1 MIHVEADRGRGMS
14 AAKSPKASC
23 GLSRAGKRQVALQR
37 ASAALET
44 LDGLFLEEGLRSLA
58 AIWRVM
64 AQARMEGRLR
74 GDGKYHVT
82 GTQLDTVEELA
93 EDIMLSTGFSESKAA
108 SLATGELLAAVASL
122 RERRSAKSRSL
133 SGCLD
138 RIEGALLQGSG
149 ADLVSA
155 SARTRHRD

>member
-1 MIHVEADRGRGMS
+1 MP
-14 AAKSPKASC
+14 AAKSPKASS
-23 GLSRAGKRQVALQR
+23 GALRSEKRQVAVQR
-37 ASAALET
+37 ARAALKT
-44 LDGLFLEEGLRSLA
+44 LDAWFLEEGLRSLA

-64 AQARMEGRLR
+64 AQVRMEGRLR
-74 GDGKYHVT
+74 GDAKFHVT

-93 EDIMLSTGFSESKAA
+93 EDIMLSTGFSEAKAA

-122 RERRSAKSRSL
+122 RERGSAKSRSL

-149 ADLVSA
+149 AYRVSA
-155 SARTRHRD
+155 TGRIRHQN